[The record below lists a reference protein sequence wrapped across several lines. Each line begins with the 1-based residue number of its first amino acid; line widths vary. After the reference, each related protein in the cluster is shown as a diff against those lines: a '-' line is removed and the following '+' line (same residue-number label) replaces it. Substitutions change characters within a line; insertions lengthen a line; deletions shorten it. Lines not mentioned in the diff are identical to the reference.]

1 MASRGYCWG
10 RHLRLMLKAFG
21 CKQGSGEATSE
32 GEEGTPEGLG
42 AKSDERRLW
51 IPEGKRRGGVHS
63 EGSGCAP
70 KEQAAKRLKDPL
82 RLSSEDPRSRREA
95 K

>member
-21 CKQGSGEATSE
+21 CEQESGEATSE

-51 IPEGKRRGGVHS
+51 IPEGKRR
-63 EGSGCAP
+63 SGPTVRMLYGEYIWNSTNLC
-70 KEQAAKRLKDPL
+70 RVT
-82 RLSSEDPRSRREA
+82 
-95 K
+95 

>member
-21 CKQGSGEATSE
+21 CEQESGEATSE

-51 IPEGKRRGGVHS
+51 LPEG
-63 EGSGCAP
+63 
-70 KEQAAKRLKDPL
+70 
-82 RLSSEDPRSRREA
+82 
-95 K
+95 